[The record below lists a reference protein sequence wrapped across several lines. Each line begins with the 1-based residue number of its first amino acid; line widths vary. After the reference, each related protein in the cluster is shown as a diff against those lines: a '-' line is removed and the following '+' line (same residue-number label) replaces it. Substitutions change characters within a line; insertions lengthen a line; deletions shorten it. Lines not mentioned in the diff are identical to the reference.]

1 MQVTF
6 NIYNGLVYSQA
17 AQVLNLSTTSIEKK
31 IREIETLTYNIATD
45 SNIQENANMM
55 MHASSDYNRSEHLS
69 KLLEQLVTYSFQ
81 DNNIQS
87 VSFVDTQ
94 NRQYNRGASPFG
106 IDEKVKNLVIE
117 KAVAAEGKS
126 VILKPPDDE
135 NCIMIARIIRKIH
148 ALSLEYMG
156 TVIIRYDI
164 GDIANEYLSSSKDN
178 EPILAI
184 ISEEGLIF
192 SSKELSDNE
201 IDMMTFKSDSGYEIK
216 KINGEKLFL
225 AHNVSDYT
233 GWTYVSII
241 PYDKIFKSL
250 IFMRTIVLLVYFL
263 IFLLTIIAG
272 RKLAWNLT
280 RPLEILTQEIKQIE
294 SGNFKIPD
302 NAFTEPERHDEIGQ
316 LHRDFE
322 IMIRKIDAL
331 IEENYI
337 KQIVLK
343 DAQLRALQAQIN
355 PHFLYNTLETIN
367 WMAKV
372 NHQEDISRMVEALGT
387 LLRGAISKESVIRLE
402 EEIRLLESYIVIQKF
417 RYDKKLDFQLYV
429 PDTLKDL
436 KIPKLTLQPIV
447 ENSINYG
454 LEKMLGTCC
463 IRVSFVQMPDFLDIT
478 IEDNGPGIDP
488 ETVKKM
494 NEGQIKP
501 NGFGIGLKNIDDRI
515 KLLFGNRYGVHIS
528 SEVGR
533 GTKVRVTIP
542 YTRGDVDVQGAAG

>member
-106 IDEKVKNLVIE
+106 IDEKVKNFVIE

-216 KINGEKLFL
+216 KINGEKLFWRIT
-225 AHNVSDYT
+225 S
-233 GWTYVSII
+233 
-241 PYDKIFKSL
+241 
-250 IFMRTIVLLVYFL
+250 RTIPVGHMSVLF
-263 IFLLTIIAG
+263 
-272 RKLAWNLT
+272 R
-280 RPLEILTQEIKQIE
+280 
-294 SGNFKIPD
+294 
-302 NAFTEPERHDEIGQ
+302 
-316 LHRDFE
+316 
-322 IMIRKIDAL
+322 MIRF
-331 IEENYI
+331 
-337 KQIVLK
+337 LK
-343 DAQLRALQAQIN
+343 
-355 PHFLYNTLETIN
+355 
-367 WMAKV
+367 V
-372 NHQEDISRMVEALGT
+372 
-387 LLRGAISKESVIRLE
+387 
-402 EEIRLLESYIVIQKF
+402 
-417 RYDKKLDFQLYV
+417 
-429 PDTLKDL
+429 
-436 KIPKLTLQPIV
+436 
-447 ENSINYG
+447 
-454 LEKMLGTCC
+454 
-463 IRVSFVQMPDFLDIT
+463 
-478 IEDNGPGIDP
+478 
-488 ETVKKM
+488 
-494 NEGQIKP
+494 
-501 NGFGIGLKNIDDRI
+501 
-515 KLLFGNRYGVHIS
+515 
-528 SEVGR
+528 
-533 GTKVRVTIP
+533 
-542 YTRGDVDVQGAAG
+542 